1 MMGDILFPYS
11 GPRILHISQRH
22 VWINTT
28 KEHLNGRRTSPNKE
42 EDLLGYEE
50 SLSLYPA
57 IEKGKRSS
65 LSKSKLLSLRK
76 GTFLT
81 DDQDPGYKVW

>member
-22 VWINTT
+22 VCINTT

-57 IEKGKRSS
+57 IEKGKRY
-65 LSKSKLLSLRK
+65 LLCRRVNFYPCEK
-76 GTFLT
+76 AQFLT
-81 DDQDPGYKVW
+81 DDQDPGL